1 MLHSRL
7 RRRDWANPLLNTAL
21 LGICVSCSTSVKA
34 PQAIPDETGGP
45 LANVILLPLTTRST
59 DNLLGHAW
67 DVETDWADPLR
78 AVLSGTVVVTGTEQ
92 HVTFFREVAARADLD
107 ANLGLASTGVWASRV
122 THVVYDVKITSLATF
137 ASGTQHYSADSGCC
151 LQGNPT
157 ESCDSGYVYRLLRGS
172 GTIRMLQ
179 RLEGELSPGV
189 KEFIVARGGAR
200 YKVVDESTFNDAYFG
215 LELSALQSVCRTLT
229 PDQEMAP
236 LKLSAPPNCWVHRY
250 SALGEKES
258 LARQLPNEE
267 LCRDVARRYCSE
279 LSGVI
284 SCRMRF
290 GTTDEID
297 LAALPVVP
305 PPEPPAQKPTVP
317 LKLKKTAPASP
328 ATSDAKP
335 GTPFPKAIQLPTPTQ
350 PAGPS
355 N

>member
-1 MLHSRL
+1 M
-7 RRRDWANPLLNTAL
+7 
-21 LGICVSCSTSVKA
+21 SCSSSLKS
-34 PQAIPDETGGP
+34 PQTIPDETGGP
-45 LANVILLPLTTRST
+45 LANVVLLPLTTRST

-92 HVTFFREVAARADLD
+92 HVTFFREVATKAELD
-107 ANLGLASTGVWASRV
+107 ANLGLGSAAVWASHV
-122 THVVYDVKITSLATF
+122 THLVYDVKITSLATF
-137 ASGTQHYSADSGCC
+137 ASGTQHYNADSGCC

-179 RLEGELSPGV
+179 RLEGELSVGV
-189 KEFIVARGGAR
+189 KELLVARGGAR
-200 YKVVDESTFNDAYFG
+200 YRVVDESTFNDAYFG
-215 LELSALQSVCRTLT
+215 LELSPLQSICRTLT
-229 PDQEMAP
+229 PDQEMP
-236 LKLSAPPNCWVHRY
+236 ELRLSAPPNCWVHRY

-290 GTTDEID
+290 GTTDEVD
-297 LAALPVVP
+297 LASLPIAP
-305 PPEPPAQKPTVP
+305 LQEPAAQKPVLP
-317 LKLKKTAPASP
+317 VKSKKTPPAPP
-328 ATSDAKP
+328 ATPEAKP
-335 GTPFPKAIQLPTPTQ
+335 AAAPPKLLQLPTPTQ
-350 PAGPS
+350 PAAPS
-355 N
+355 K